1 MRKVLSV
8 VAFAGLLYAIY
19 RTYQTQKNKRVEIKI
34 IEEQ

>member
-19 RTYQTQKNKRVEIKI
+19 RTYQNQKAKRVDIKI
-34 IEEQ
+34 IEQ